1 MRFFNRRVHIV
12 WAVEIEDAVLREM
25 FPRWRTKER
34 PRARQA
40 GNAERA
46 ERSGQNGL
54 CGFDGLGVRGY
65 LVWFSRCKKDEMKEL
80 DQPESNLEQSQE
92 SSQPAT
98 VLDRRDLVA
107 VHAAGNELLTALA
120 KVPDGDMVAEIVAN
134 ALKLLRDQT
143 NRGDIKLIN
152 NSFKELR
159 YALKIF
165 APYRDVL
172 KVSIFGSARTPES
185 HEDYQ
190 QAAKFGKVMAD
201 LGWMVIT
208 GAGGGIMA
216 AGHGGAGAE
225 PSFGLAIRLP
235 FEQKTNDF
243 IANDPKLINF
253 KYFFTRK
260 LIFVRS
266 SHAIVLFPGGFG
278 TMDEGFEVLTLVQ
291 TGKSVPMPIVFV
303 DRPGGNFWEGWQS
316 YVKNHLLARGLI
328 GEEDLYLY
336 KITDNIEDAV
346 KELRHFFSNY
356 HSIRYA
362 REDLVI
368 RIRRAPTA
376 AQLTEISDRFSS
388 IKVRGDF
395 RLSAALPVERDE
407 PTLKDMHRLVFAFNR
422 KDHGKLRLLINYLND
437 MPA

>member
-1 MRFFNRRVHIV
+1 
-12 WAVEIEDAVLREM
+12 
-25 FPRWRTKER
+25 
-34 PRARQA
+34 
-40 GNAERA
+40 
-46 ERSGQNGL
+46 
-54 CGFDGLGVRGY
+54 
-65 LVWFSRCKKDEMKEL
+65 MKEV

-92 SSQPAT
+92 STQTPT
-98 VLDRRDLVA
+98 VLDRDELA
-107 VHAAGNELLTALA
+107 DVHKAGNDLLTALSC
-120 KVPDGDMVAEIVAN
+120 VPDGDMVGEIVAN

-152 NSFKELR
+152 KSFKELR

-172 KVSIFGSARTPES
+172 KVSIFGSARTPET
-185 HEDYQ
+185 HEDYR
-190 QAAKFGKVMAD
+190 QASDFGKMMAAA
-201 LGWMVIT
+201 GWMVIT

-266 SHAIVLFPGGFG
+266 SHAIALFPGGFG

-303 DRPGGNFWEGWQS
+303 DQPGGKFWDAWQA
-316 YVKNHLLARGLI
+316 YVKDHLLARGLI
-328 GEEDLYLY
+328 GPDDLHLY
-336 KITDNIEDAV
+336 KITESVEEAAREV
-346 KELRHFFSNY
+346 KHFFSNY
-356 HSIRYA
+356 HSIRYS
-362 REDLVI
+362 RDELVI
-368 RIRRAPTA
+368 RVRRAPNA
-376 AQLTEISDRFSS
+376 AQLAEIAQRFSS
-388 IKVRGDF
+388 IKVRGEF
-395 RLSAALPVERDE
+395 KISGPLPVERDE
-407 PTLKDMHRLVFAFNR
+407 PSLKEMSRLVFAFNR
-422 KDHGKLRLLINYLND
+422 KDHGKLRMLIDYLND
-437 MPA
+437 LPA